1 MSDTQSF
8 EQFMRNYQN
17 MVFSHSIRLLGNATE
32 AEDISQEVFLKA
44 YQYYHEIGQS
54 PTAGGWLKTVTTN
67 LCLNHLSRYR
77 SRWRFFSEM
86 HDEDNEQDYAA
97 DLPAPDTQEQ
107 DISLAEQKQLLEKAL
122 QKLPPAQR
130 VPLVLFHFE
139 GMRYEDI
146 ATRLGVSLSK
156 VKTDIFRARENLRK
170 KLRWQL
176 SDEPSSGSSCSPSQG
191 SACGAS
197 PAQLCLSPLP
207 GLTSLG

>member
-32 AEDISQEVFLKA
+32 AEDVSQEVFLKA
-44 YQYYHEIGQS
+44 YQHYHEIGQS
-54 PTAGGWLKTVTTN
+54 PTAGGWLKTVATN

-86 HDEDNEQDYAA
+86 NDEDSEQDFAA

-107 DISLAEQKQLLEKAL
+107 DLAQSDHKQLLEKAL
-122 QKLPPAQR
+122 QQLPSGQR

-146 ATRLGVSLSK
+146 AAKLGVSLSK
-156 VKTDIFRARENLRK
+156 VKTDIFRAREALRK

-176 SDEPSSGSSCSPSQG
+176 AEESRTGPVHPPTHG

-207 GLTSLG
+207 GLTSIG